1 MTDTEKVVS
10 ERAGAAAED
19 GAEGATEDTVP
30 APRAPWWHWRRL
42 TRGRLRPALAAAVA
56 GALLGGAGVAWRT
69 ETGPFTAD
77 DRACWGALGQDD
89 VAALFGGK
97 RDIET
102 SDVPVVGHTGA
113 EGLSG
118 GLCVLKSPRGRS
130 ITVRIHQLDTR
141 FGGAADQWADEFLSA
156 RLSPLSGG
164 LLGMASDTR
173 AWLAVPDSCLGRPS
187 EDDGPVVIDV
197 ETGWTV
203 YRDEVKVEERDRL
216 ARTVV
221 KLVNDF
227 MADEGCD
234 GTIADPVGRMPIP
247 ARFQAEQPDAVC
259 GIKGLRLPGRR
270 KDHVRYLP
278 VVTNGAGPVRTCDRD
293 VLFDHPGLRL
303 MTVEDPRLA
312 ALYGNLAFDGG
323 TPIEAGEDSDGHGV
337 IRDDLGLFQA
347 ACPTGPVTFLVRARD
362 GRRPGDIRALLP
374 RYVAA
379 EADRVGCGPLRIQ
392 LPD

>member
-1 MTDTEKVVS
+1 MTDTEKDVPEHTADVA
-10 ERAGAAAED
+10 EDATEGAAP
-19 GAEGATEDTVP
+19 T
-30 APRAPWWHWRRL
+30 PRRPWWHWRRL

-56 GALLGGAGVAWRT
+56 GALLGGAVVAWQT
-69 ETGPFTAD
+69 DVGPFTGD
-77 DRACWGALGQDD
+77 NRACWGALGEDD

-97 RDIET
+97 RDIDA
-102 SDVPVVGHTGA
+102 SDVPVTTGHIGDD
-113 EGLSG
+113 GPS
-118 GLCVLKSPRGRS
+118 GLCVLKSPRGRR
-130 ITVRIHQLDTR
+130 ITAQVHQLDTR
-141 FGGAADQWADEFLSA
+141 FGGAGDQWADEFLSA
-156 RLSPLSGG
+156 RLTPMSGG

-173 AWLAVPDSCLGRPS
+173 AWLAVPDGCLGRPE

-203 YRDEVKVEERDRL
+203 YDNEVRAQERDQL

-234 GTIADPVGRMPIP
+234 GTIADPVDRMPAP
-247 ARFQAEQPDAVC
+247 ARFQDEKTDAVC
-259 GIKGLRLPGRR
+259 GIKGLRLPGGR
-270 KDHVRYLP
+270 KDYAHYMPL
-278 VVTNGAGPVRTCDRD
+278 VTRGAGPVRTCDRH
-293 VLFDHPGLRL
+293 VLFDHPQLRL

-312 ALYGNLAFDGG
+312 ALYGDLAFDGG
-323 TPIEAGEDSDGHGV
+323 KPIKAGDSDGHGV

-362 GRRPGDIRALLP
+362 GRQPGDIRALLP

-379 EADRVGCGPLRIQ
+379 EADRVGCGPLRIK
-392 LPD
+392 LPA